1 MKLFTNNDVNFL
13 GKRSRMNLNEVKNL
27 MTAIDDAATK
37 AGKRPAAQ
45 MSPNQASECFNAGLP
60 GLNFASTTPTG
71 KQRNIMRLKWSTLT
85 KYTGNQAGATPTKEE
100 KVEAARLAVETAKQ
114 ELIEPTEE
122 NADQW
127 WYEHEDG
134 AKRRVPS
141 TYKFPMLGLEEMY
154 VLWHVGDPANKIS
167 PMKLFQATD
176 VSFIKRSKTNLSE
189 VRAVMTIID
198 LEAAKRGTPI
208 KSNMTV
214 AEARECCRSGYL
226 GLNIPTHTPDGR
238 ARDILRIKWSSAV
251 RLKNKKPDEDDELE
265 ELGEA
270 ELDV

>member
-1 MKLFTNNDVNFL
+1 MKLFTNNDVSFL

-27 MTAIDDAATK
+27 MTAIDDAARK
-37 AGKRPAAQ
+37 AGKPAGAQ

-85 KYTGNQAGATPTKEE
+85 KYTNQGISPTKEE
-100 KVEAARLAVETAKQ
+100 KAEAARLAVETAKQ
-114 ELIEPTEE
+114 EFIEPTEE
-122 NADQW
+122 KEDQW

-141 TYKFPMLGLEEMY
+141 TYKFPMLGLEDMY
-154 VLWHVGDPANKIS
+154 VLWHVGDPDNQIS

-189 VRAVMTIID
+189 VRAVMVIID
-198 LEAAKRGTPI
+198 LEAAKRGVPS
-208 KSNMTV
+208 KSNMSV
-214 AEARECCRSGYL
+214 DEARECCRAGYV

-238 ARDILRIKWSSAV
+238 VRDILRMKWSSAV
-251 RLKNKKPDEDDELE
+251 RLKNKKPDEEDELE